1 MQANASESKRRLKL
15 ASEPKRIQANQ
26 AKDKAKVRVKDKV
39 KDKAK
44 VKAKDLYI
52 SLLLTHD
59 CARWGGCVQLPLHH
73 GEGALSFVDGQEGR
87 LALLGWR

>member
-1 MQANASESKRRLKL
+1 MKL
-15 ASEPKRIQANQ
+15 ASEPKRIQATLEICKRIQANQ